1 MLTFNIPGYHENL
14 TIHHLVLDFNG
25 TIAIDGKLIAG
36 VNDLLK
42 GLSQQLN
49 LHVITADTFG
59 TVERELKGIPVKV
72 VLISRE
78 DQGTQ
83 KEKYVQSLNEKTVV
97 SIGNGV
103 NDGKMLQASAIGMIV
118 MQTEGCSP
126 QSLMAADVLC
136 PDILSAL
143 GLLNNPLRL
152 VATLRN

>member
-1 MLTFNIPGYHENL
+1 MLTFNIPGYIENL
-14 TIHHLVLDFNG
+14 SIHHLVLDFNG
-25 TIAIDGKLIAG
+25 TIAVDGKLIVG
-36 VNDLLK
+36 VKDLLI
-42 GLSQQLN
+42 GLSQHLT

-59 TVERELKGIPVKV
+59 TVEREVKDIPIQV

-78 DQGTQ
+78 DQGSQ
-83 KEKYVQSLNEKTVV
+83 KEKYVQSLNEKSVI

-103 NDGKMLQASAIGMIV
+103 NDGKMLQVSAIGIIV

-126 QSLMAADVLC
+126 KSLIAADVVC

-143 GLLNNPLRL
+143 SLLSNPLRL

>member
-1 MLTFNIPGYHENL
+1 MLSFNIPGYNENL
-14 TIHHLVLDFNG
+14 RIHHLVLDFNG

-36 VNDLLK
+36 VKELL
-42 GLSQQLN
+42 LELAHHLT

-59 TVERELKGIPVKV
+59 SVEKEVKDVPIHV

-78 DQGTQ
+78 DQRSQ
-83 KEKYVQSLNEKTVV
+83 KDKYVRSLDEKTVV

-103 NDGKMLQASAIGMIV
+103 NDSKMLQAAAIGIIV

-126 QSLMAADVLC
+126 KSMMSADIVC
-136 PDILSAL
+136 PDIISAL
-143 GLLNNPLRL
+143 TLLNNPLRL

>member
-1 MLTFNIPGYHENL
+1 MFTYTIPGYNENL
-14 TIHHLVLDFNG
+14 TINHLVLDFNG

-36 VNDLLK
+36 VKELL
-42 GLSQQLN
+42 LSLSYHLT
-49 LHVITADTFG
+49 LHIITADTFG
-59 TVERELKGIPVKV
+59 TVEKEVKDIPINV

-78 DQGTQ
+78 DHGSQ
-83 KEKYVQSLNEKTVV
+83 KERYVKSLNENTVV

-103 NDGKMLQASAIGMIV
+103 NDGKMLQVSAIGVMV
-118 MQTEGCSP
+118 MQAEGCSP
-126 QSLMAADVLC
+126 KSLLTADILC